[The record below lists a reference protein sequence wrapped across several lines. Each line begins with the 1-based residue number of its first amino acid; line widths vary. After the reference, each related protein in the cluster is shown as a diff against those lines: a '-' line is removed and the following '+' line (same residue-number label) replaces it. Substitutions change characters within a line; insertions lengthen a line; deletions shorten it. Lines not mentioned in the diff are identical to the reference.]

1 MNSLFKH
8 SFINILSMIA
18 LTTAFA
24 APLAAQDVT
33 RPEPEIATQVNAV
46 SDVKGQ
52 EFMVVT
58 ANAHA
63 TKAAADILAR
73 GGNAADAAIAAQLV
87 LGLVEPQSSGLG
99 GGAFVVYYDAAKNE
113 VMSIDARETAPE
125 SAHPDMFLD
134 ASGQPIRFDDAVNNG
149 ISVGVPGTPALLT
162 HLYKNYGTMKKGEP
176 FEAAIALAEQGFEIS
191 PRLSQM
197 IAHDAEYLKLDK
209 NASAYFLTDMGQPLP
224 AGHILKNP
232 EYAASLREFKDWGGK
247 WFYETAGPEI
257 ARYIA
262 ANGGMMTAKDMLSY
276 EVIERKPVCAPYRIY
291 VVCSMDE
298 PSSGGLTILSALG
311 MLERF
316 DLSGGA
322 TPRNMHLIAEASRLA
337 FADRN
342 QYMAD
347 PAFVKTPSRNLIA
360 PDYLAARSN
369 LINEAK
375 AQMEV
380 SAGQIDN
387 ENGTSHISIVD
398 SMGNIIAM
406 TTTIEGAFGS
416 KLMTGGFLLNN
427 EMTDFSFLPR
437 DDVNQPIANAVAAG
451 KRPRSSMA
459 PVIVFDAEG
468 KPFLTVG
475 SAGGSRIIGFV
486 LQRLIAAIDWNMPLD
501 QSLAAPHFLARSDM
515 VELENAA
522 MAEPLKSYGH
532 PVKVGEMSSGL
543 TAIQWDGAV
552 MHGVADPRREG
563 VAAGR

>member
-1 MNSLFKH
+1 
-8 SFINILSMIA
+8 
-18 LTTAFA
+18 
-24 APLAAQDVT
+24 
-33 RPEPEIATQVNAV
+33 
-46 SDVKGQ
+46 
-52 EFMVVT
+52 
-58 ANAHA
+58 
-63 TKAAADILAR
+63 
-73 GGNAADAAIAAQLV
+73 
-87 LGLVEPQSSGLG
+87 
-99 GGAFVVYYDAAKNE
+99 
-113 VMSIDARETAPE
+113 
-125 SAHPDMFLD
+125 
-134 ASGQPIRFDDAVNNG
+134 
-149 ISVGVPGTPALLT
+149 
-162 HLYKNYGTMKKGEP
+162 
-176 FEAAIALAEQGFEIS
+176 
-191 PRLSQM
+191 
-197 IAHDAEYLKLDK
+197 
-209 NASAYFLTDMGQPLP
+209 
-224 AGHILKNP
+224 
-232 EYAASLREFKDWGGK
+232 
-247 WFYETAGPEI
+247 
-257 ARYIA
+257 
-262 ANGGMMTAKDMLSY
+262 
-276 EVIERKPVCAPYRIY
+276 
-291 VVCSMDE
+291 
-298 PSSGGLTILSALG
+298 
-311 MLERF
+311 
-316 DLSGGA
+316 
-322 TPRNMHLIAEASRLA
+322 
-337 FADRN
+337 
-342 QYMAD
+342 
-347 PAFVKTPSRNLIA
+347 
-360 PDYLAARSN
+360 
-369 LINEAK
+369 
-375 AQMEV
+375 MEV